1 MLSWRLFRGG
11 WLVHPSQ
18 EQWQAFYRNLKTSTG
33 LDLNAYKQDQLQ
45 RRILSMA
52 DTKGHGSLE
61 EFWGYLKSQP
71 DNVKWFMDKL
81 AINVS
86 ELFRNPEKWVELENR
101 VLPELLKQ
109 SSRLKIWS
117 AGCSFGAE
125 AHTLA
130 IILDRS
136 FPGPHTIV
144 GTDIDQAALAQARE
158 GKFIEPDMKNVA
170 PDVRKAYFTTDGTYW
185 FANPKLKK
193 YLTFKTG
200 NLLSDAFDT
209 GFDLIVCRNVV
220 IYFTE
225 ETKNILYEKFY
236 RALKPGGYLFVGS
249 TERIVNSREIGFE
262 TPLSFYYKKPMQGV
276 QVWRNAS

>member
-1 MLSWRLFRGG
+1 ML
-11 WLVHPSQ
+11 PNND
-18 EQWQAFYRNLKTSTG
+18 QWQVFYRNLKGNTG
-33 LDLNAYKQDQLQ
+33 LDLNAYKQDQMQ
-45 RRILSMA
+45 RRIISMI
-52 DTKGHGSLE
+52 DTKGFKSLE
-61 EFWGYLKSQP
+61 DFWAYLKG
-71 DNVKWFMDKL
+71 DTEHVKWFMDKL

-101 VLPELLKQ
+101 ILPELVKQ

-136 FPGPHTIV
+136 FSGSHTVV

-170 PDVRKAYFTTDGTYW
+170 ADVRKNYFTNEGPNW
-185 FANPKLKK
+185 IANPKLKRF
-193 YLTFKTG
+193 LSFKTG
-200 NLLSDAFDT
+200 NLLSDTFDS
-209 GFDLIVCRNVV
+209 GFDLIICRNVV

-225 ETKNILYEKFY
+225 EAKNILYGKFF

-249 TERIVNSREIGFE
+249 TERIVNGREIGFE
-262 TPLSFYYKKPMQGV
+262 TPLPFYYKKPMQGEH
-276 QVWRNAS
+276 VWRNAS

>member
-1 MLSWRLFRGG
+1 M
-11 WLVHPSQ
+11 HPSQ
-18 EQWQAFYRNLKTSTG
+18 EQWQAFYRNLKASTG

-52 DTKGHGSLE
+52 DTKNCAALDA
-61 EFWGYLKSQP
+61 FWAFLKSQP
-71 DNVKWFMDKL
+71 DNMKWFLDKL

-86 ELFRNPEKWVELENR
+86 ELFRNPEKWVELEKR
-101 VLPELLKQ
+101 VLPELLKHTNK
-109 SSRLKIWS
+109 LKIWS

-125 AHTLA
+125 SHSLA

-136 FPGPHTIV
+136 FPGAHTIV
-144 GTDIDQAALAQARE
+144 GTDIDHAALAQARE
-158 GKFIEPDMKNVA
+158 GRFIEPDMKNV
-170 PDVRKAYFTTDGTYW
+170 PSEVRKAYFTFDGVYW
-185 FANPKLKK
+185 RANPKLKK
-193 YLTFKTG
+193 YMTFKTG
-200 NLLSDAFDT
+200 NLLSDSFDS

-225 ETKNILYEKFY
+225 QAKNILYEKFF

-262 TPLSFYYKKPMQGV
+262 SPLSFYYKKPMQGA
-276 QVWRNAS
+276 QIWRNAS